1 MHQRHLA
8 GVSITF
14 VAVAPSG
21 RTCWQGWKWWLL
33 MEMYNSSLRTSTP
46 SPPYAHPKLSTL
58 LQEHMAAGKF
68 SENVKKIPK

>member
-1 MHQRHLA
+1 
-8 GVSITF
+8 
-14 VAVAPSG
+14 
-21 RTCWQGWKWWLL
+21 

-68 SENVKKIPK
+68 SENVKIYQSNKTTQKNMCSVVVNLIVNLVLPCKI